1 MTPDILDY
9 ILSLLVVRDH
19 VSTTEGLRFLRA
31 QIDEIDNSLM
41 GLLSKRFRIC
51 REIGTFK
58 KEHNMTISKLV
69 DIVKSSK
76 SVVHKQVFAVWM
88 PTLLLKSLS

>member
-1 MTPDILDY
+1 MVNIFTPEKAWSDAEQQVTPDILDY

-41 GLLSKRFRIC
+41 GLLAKRFRIC
-51 REIGTFK
+51 REIGAF
-58 KEHNMTISKLV
+58 
-69 DIVKSSK
+69 SSRRFDT
-76 SVVHKQVFAVWM
+76 VIEEEV
-88 PTLLLKSLS
+88 